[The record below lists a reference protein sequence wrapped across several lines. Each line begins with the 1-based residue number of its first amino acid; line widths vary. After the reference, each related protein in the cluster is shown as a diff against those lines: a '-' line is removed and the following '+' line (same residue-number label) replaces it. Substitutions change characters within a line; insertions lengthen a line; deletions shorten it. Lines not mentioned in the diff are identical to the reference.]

1 MYIKHA
7 MYSYSPH
14 QNSPADIFSKRPDG
28 EVKVISILVDERYIY
43 MKREEKNIHMIL
55 ITTEKILFSFLWG
68 YIWSNF
74 SSDKKGKEIVGK
86 FEVFEG

>member
-7 MYSYSPH
+7 MYSSSPH

-28 EVKVISILVDERYIY
+28 EVISVLVDERYIY
-43 MKREEKNIHMIL
+43 MKREEKNIFMIY

-68 YIWSNF
+68 LYLEQF
-74 SSDKKGKEIVGK
+74 
-86 FEVFEG
+86 F